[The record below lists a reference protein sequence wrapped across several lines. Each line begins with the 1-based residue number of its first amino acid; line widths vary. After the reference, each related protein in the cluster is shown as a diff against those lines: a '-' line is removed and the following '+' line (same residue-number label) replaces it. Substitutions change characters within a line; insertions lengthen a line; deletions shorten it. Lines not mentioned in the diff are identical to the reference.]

1 VSHYAARWVL
11 TVALIVLGITT
22 AYLKSSAD
30 RGVDRAFATR
40 CADIHDAIVVRL
52 DDHARVLVDCAALFE
67 ASDAVSRREWKVFTQ
82 SQKIERDLPGTQG
95 VGFSLL
101 IPRAELDRH
110 LQEIRAEGFPDYTV
124 RPAGNRETY
133 TSIIYLEPFADR
145 NLRAFG
151 YDMMS
156 EPVRRAAMEQARD
169 TDAPTL
175 SGKVVLVQ
183 ETEKAKQ
190 AGALMYVPV
199 YRKGMPIDSV
209 EQRRAAIVGW
219 VYSPY
224 RMDDLLQGILG
235 ARNLKMD
242 DGLHLQVFDG
252 DRTAP
257 ERLLFESPTRQG
269 NRRPLAVR
277 LSRQLP
283 VDSSG
288 HRWTLAFSQDGAGLF
303 SAAYSTMWLNLT
315 GGAVIALLLYWLVR
329 NLQNAHAEARRLA
342 AGLTADLRS
351 SEQSYRDQFVNNSSV
366 MLLIDP
372 ADGTIVDANDAA
384 RRFYGHTREQLL
396 AMRITEIN
404 TLPAAVVREAM
415 ARTTEVSNLRF
426 EFRHRLADG
435 SLRDVEV
442 ASSRIRFGGR
452 VLLHSI
458 VQDIT
463 ERTQAVAAL
472 ASEKERLA
480 VTLRSIVDGVIT
492 TDLQGRLVTM
502 NRAAEMLTGWAAG
515 EAAGKPVTTV
525 FRVIDEA
532 SRLECADTVARILAG
547 EEAVE
552 PDSHH
557 LLVSRDGTERVVT
570 EAGAPLMD
578 RAGGVGGVV
587 LVIRDMTERQ
597 KLIDALQRTDKL
609 DSLGILAGGI
619 AHDFNN
625 ILAGVFGYIELARE
639 ITTDPTVYAYLDKSM
654 TAFGRAKGLTG
665 QLLTFAKGGAPQRKQ
680 SEMGPLVREN
690 ASFALSGSEFACD
703 YDIAE
708 DLRLVDCDK
717 LQIGQVIDNLV
728 INARQSM
735 AAGGSLVISLKNVRV
750 EDGEHPSLKEGMY
763 VRLSVADTGTG
774 VPTDL
779 LKRIFDPFFTT
790 KQKGYGLGLATCYAI
805 VQKHDGCIEVDSVVG
820 EGSTFHVF
828 LPASKM
834 GVVADAPWAPVAH
847 RGSGTMLIMDDEA
860 SIREVLGTALRGM
873 GYAIVEARDGE
884 EALRLCAEAASSGT
898 PVGGAFFDL
907 TIPGG
912 MGGKVAVVQLRKQ
925 FPNMP
930 VYASSGYSD
939 DPVMSRPTEFGFT
952 DSIHKPYLKDELA
965 AMLNRH

>member
-1 VSHYAARWVL
+1 VVS
-11 TVALIVLGITT
+11 
-22 AYLKSSAD
+22 
-30 RGVDRAFATR
+30 
-40 CADIHDAIVVRL
+40 
-52 DDHARVLVDCAALFE
+52 
-67 ASDAVSRREWKVFTQ
+67 
-82 SQKIERDLPGTQG
+82 
-95 VGFSLL
+95 
-101 IPRAELDRH
+101 
-110 LQEIRAEGFPDYTV
+110 
-124 RPAGNRETY
+124 
-133 TSIIYLEPFADR
+133 
-145 NLRAFG
+145 
-151 YDMMS
+151 
-156 EPVRRAAMEQARD
+156 
-169 TDAPTL
+169 
-175 SGKVVLVQ
+175 
-183 ETEKAKQ
+183 
-190 AGALMYVPV
+190 
-199 YRKGMPIDSV
+199 
-209 EQRRAAIVGW
+209 
-219 VYSPY
+219 
-224 RMDDLLQGILG
+224 
-235 ARNLKMD
+235 
-242 DGLHLQVFDG
+242 
-252 DRTAP
+252 
-257 ERLLFESPTRQG
+257 
-269 NRRPLAVR
+269 
-277 LSRQLP
+277 
-283 VDSSG
+283 
-288 HRWTLAFSQDGAGLF
+288 
-303 SAAYSTMWLNLT
+303 
-315 GGAVIALLLYWLVR
+315 
-329 NLQNAHAEARRLA
+329 
-342 AGLTADLRS
+342 
-351 SEQSYRDQFVNNSSV
+351 
-366 MLLIDP
+366 
-372 ADGTIVDANDAA
+372 
-384 RRFYGHTREQLL
+384 
-396 AMRITEIN
+396 
-404 TLPAAVVREAM
+404 
-415 ARTTEVSNLRF
+415 
-426 EFRHRLADG
+426 
-435 SLRDVEV
+435 
-442 ASSRIRFGGR
+442 
-452 VLLHSI
+452 
-458 VQDIT
+458 
-463 ERTQAVAAL
+463 
-472 ASEKERLA
+472 
-480 VTLRSIVDGVIT
+480 
-492 TDLQGRLVTM
+492 
-502 NRAAEMLTGWAAG
+502 
-515 EAAGKPVTTV
+515 
-525 FRVIDEA
+525 
-532 SRLECADTVARILAG
+532 
-547 EEAVE
+547 
-552 PDSHH
+552 
-557 LLVSRDGTERVVT
+557 
-570 EAGAPLMD
+570 
-578 RAGGVGGVV
+578 GVV